1 MTFRV
6 MAGFSAIWAGNAREL
21 KDGAVSMTGKK
32 YDVTQD
38 VLAAAAL
45 WLDMH
50 KIEQVLEMESGRRL
64 VLKVEVEE
72 AGRNERRGSV

>member
-6 MAGFSAIWAGNAREL
+6 MAGWSAIWAGKAREL
-21 KDGAVSMTGKK
+21 KDGTVIMTGTK

-45 WLDMH
+45 WLDTH
-50 KIEQVLEMESGRRL
+50 KIEQVLEMESGRKL
-64 VLKVEVEE
+64 ILKVEIEE
-72 AGRNERRGSV
+72 AKE